1 LSLTVTI
8 ISSLISKKSLLP
20 SPSVILNCYLMM
32 GTSQPPIPSL
42 CTFLA
47 LPWCDDFSIR
57 NPSRD
62 WGRHTCNPSS
72 FRCCHQIAT
81 VLRSSFEQDHPK
93 IFLQALSSPSI
104 YRLSAPLSQ
113 ARMWFFF
120 GFFFLFI
127 YVILIKI
134 SGLSFISHWHDRRTR
149 CLYLIQQRP
158 KTSLQDLAC
167 ISTSSS
173 FCPHSHGNFFSFSYL
188 MSYSPLTTQFKTLK
202 PLSSPTD
209 IANDPLLV
217 FDTATIACIWCSNFY
232 AACIWYSILGLLVT
246 LPRWTLCLQRC
257 QFAFTLP
264 YLKSFLFGVL
274 WNPSIRMW
282 ISRVNLVFDFS
293 HITQV
298 SFYEFVIDVTIL
310 YRNLPILSF

>member
-1 LSLTVTI
+1 MTSRFATPPEIEEDIHVI
-8 ISSLISKKSLLP
+8 HLP
-20 SPSVILNCYLMM
+20 SDVVIRSPLSFVLHLNR
-32 GTSQPPIPSL
+32 TIPK
-42 CTFLA
+42 
-47 LPWCDDFSIR
+47 
-57 NPSRD
+57 
-62 WGRHTCNPSS
+62 SS
-72 FRCCHQIAT
+72 FKCCRLPPST
-81 VLRSSFEQDHPK
+81 VFLPHSLR
-93 IFLQALSSPSI
+93 LVCG
-104 YRLSAPLSQ
+104 
-113 ARMWFFF
+113 FFF